1 MGREMAQ
8 TPAQGLLWRVVQW
21 RGSLARELG
30 APRGLQTGG
39 IYEVGGEVLGRS
51 LGGIMLNGPLSMTN
65 GLRTGHF
72 FQTRW
77 RISGKWLKVDVY
89 FSLGLG
95 GEFPVSHL
103 QGVGC

>member
-1 MGREMAQ
+1 
-8 TPAQGLLWRVVQW
+8 
-21 RGSLARELG
+21 
-30 APRGLQTGG
+30 
-39 IYEVGGEVLGRS
+39 
-51 LGGIMLNGPLSMTN
+51 MLNGPLTMTN